1 MRVRE
6 LEMGSSDLQNAGVL
20 SAVLDLVP
28 DGVVVTDRKVV
39 LLANRELAR
48 IFGVAAAE
56 LPGKPIAELIPAEQG
71 AAVAERWRDLTEGR
85 ATGQVLPIRIRRGD
99 GSTLLLECAVSQR
112 EDVESPILVIA
123 LREKGPRL
131 VARKGEQGSR
141 ESEEV
146 RRLGAL
152 GELAANVYHDF
163 NNVLTAVL
171 LYSGRLLSG
180 LSPNSPMRGPVLEIY
195 RAGQRGAALV
205 SQLLSYSH
213 PQGREIRPFDLNT
226 LLEEQRDLL
235 QRLVGEGVEVEL
247 DCAPGLPLIEVDAAV
262 VERILLNLAT
272 NARDAMPEGG
282 RFRLRTSQQ
291 FARRGMLCPVVLEVS
306 DTGVGMDEATRARA
320 FQSFFT
326 TKERGEGTGLGLS
339 IVQEE
344 AEQAGGFVELESE
357 VGRGTT
363 ARIYF
368 PPGGGGAA
376 KDLFL
381 SAGGWQGEAAVVR
394 SEHPARVLLVEDED
408 AVRRSLRLAL
418 EDGGHEVL
426 EARSAE
432 EAVLLASA
440 GEKLDLLLSDLVL
453 PGMSGRD
460 LAARLSHG
468 RPDLRVLYV
477 SGYPRAETQGPEE
490 SPPFILKPFDHQQL
504 LRRVEQELVR
514 EKPNK
519 RGLPAPKGW
528 RRK

>member
-1 MRVRE
+1 
-6 LEMGSSDLQNAGVL
+6 MGSGDLQNAGLL

-39 LLANRELAR
+39 LMANRELAR
-48 IFGVAAAE
+48 LFGVAAEE
-56 LPGKPIAELIPAEQG
+56 LPGKPIADLVPAEPG
-71 AAVAERWRDLTEGR
+71 TAVAEKWRELIEGP
-85 ATGQVLPIRIRRGD
+85 ATGEVFPMRIRRED
-99 GSTLLLECAVSQR
+99 GSTLVLECVVSPR
-112 EDVESPILVIA
+112 PDEGSPILVIA

-131 VARKGEQGSR
+131 LARRGEAGR

-146 RRLGAL
+146 QRLGAL
-152 GELAANVYHDF
+152 GKLAASVYHDF

-180 LSPNSPMRGPVLEIY
+180 LSPGSPMRGPVLEIY

-205 SQLLSYSH
+205 SQLLSYAH
-213 PQGREIRPFDLNT
+213 PQGGEVQPFDLNR
-226 LLEEQRDLL
+226 LLQEQRDLL
-235 QRLVGEGVEVEL
+235 QRLVGEGVQVEL

-291 FARRGMLCPVVLEVS
+291 FARRGVLCPVVLEVS

-326 TKERGEGTGLGLS
+326 TKERGIGTGLGLS

-357 VGRGTT
+357 LGRGTT
-363 ARIYF
+363 ARIFF
-368 PPGGGGAA
+368 PPAGGGASEE
-376 KDLFL
+376 LFL
-381 SAGGWQGEAAVVR
+381 SAGNWQGEAGVAR
-394 SEHPARVLLVEDED
+394 SEHPARVLLVEDEE

-418 EDGGHEVL
+418 EDDGHEVL
-426 EARSAE
+426 EARSGE
-432 EAVLLASA
+432 EAVLLASG

-460 LAARLSHG
+460 LAGRLSQG
-468 RPDLRVLYV
+468 RPDLRVLFV
-477 SGYPRAETQGPEE
+477 SGYPPAGGEAAEE
-490 SPPFILKPFDHQQL
+490 SVPFFLKPFDHQQL
-504 LRRVEQELVR
+504 LRRVEQELAR

-519 RGLPAPKGW
+519 RGLPGGKTW

>member
-1 MRVRE
+1 
-6 LEMGSSDLQNAGVL
+6 MGSGDLQNAGVL
-20 SAVLDLVP
+20 AAVLDLVP

-48 IFGVAAAE
+48 IFGLEETE
-56 LPGKPIAELIPAEQG
+56 LQGKPIADLIPGEQG
-71 AAVAERWRDLTEGR
+71 TAVAERWREMIEAP
-85 ATGQVLPIRIRRGD
+85 ATGQVFPMRIRRGD
-99 GSTLLLECAVSQR
+99 GSTLLVECAVSQR
-112 EDVESPILVIA
+112 QDGDSPILVIA

-131 VARKGEQGSR
+131 LARKGEPGG
-141 ESEEV
+141 ESDEV
-146 RRLGAL
+146 QRLGAL
-152 GELAANVYHDF
+152 GKLAASVYHDF

-180 LSPNSPMRGPVLEIY
+180 LSPSSPLHGPVLEIY

-205 SQLLSYSH
+205 SQLLSYAH
-213 PQGREIRPFDLNT
+213 PQGGEVRSFNLNA
-226 LLEEQRDLL
+226 LLQEQRDLL
-235 QRLVGEGVEVEL
+235 QRLVGDNVKVEL
-247 DCAPGLPLIEVDAAV
+247 DCAPGLPLIEVDSTV

-291 FARRGMLCPVVLEVS
+291 FARRGVLCPVVLEVS

-326 TKERGEGTGLGLS
+326 TKPPGEGTGLGLS

-363 ARIYF
+363 ARIFF
-368 PPGGGGAA
+368 PPAGGGSAQE
-376 KDLFL
+376 LFL
-381 SAGGWQGEAAVVR
+381 SPGGWQGEAGVMR

-418 EDGGHEVL
+418 EDGGHEVV

-432 EAVLLASA
+432 EAVLLASG

-460 LAARLSHG
+460 LAARLSQK
-468 RPDLRVLYV
+468 RPELRVLFV
-477 SGYPRAETQGPEE
+477 SGYPRAGTQSPEE
-490 SPPFILKPFDHQQL
+490 SPPFFLKPFDHQQL

-519 RGLPAPKGW
+519 RGLRAGKTW

>member
-1 MRVRE
+1 
-6 LEMGSSDLQNAGVL
+6 MGSGGLQNAGVL

-48 IFGVAAAE
+48 IFGLEETE
-56 LPGKPIAELIPAEQG
+56 LQGKPIAELIPGEQG
-71 AAVAERWRDLTEGR
+71 AAVAERWRELIEGPT
-85 ATGQVLPIRIRRGD
+85 TGEVFPMRIRRED
-99 GSTLLLECAVSQR
+99 GSTLVLECAVSPR
-112 EDVESPILVIA
+112 LDEDSPILVIA

-131 VARKGEQGSR
+131 VARKSAPGG

-146 RRLGAL
+146 QRLGAL
-152 GELAANVYHDF
+152 GKLAANVYHDF

-180 LSPNSPMRGPVLEIY
+180 LSPGSPMHGPVLEIY

-205 SQLLSYSH
+205 SQLLSYAH
-213 PQGREIRPFDLNT
+213 PQVGEVRPFDLNR

-235 QRLVGEGVEVEL
+235 QRLVGENVEVAL
-247 DCAPGLPLIEVDAAV
+247 DCAPGLPMIEVDAAV

-272 NARDAMPEGG
+272 NARDAMPDGG

-291 FARRGMLCPVVLEVS
+291 FARRGVLCPVVLEVS

-363 ARIYF
+363 ARIFF
-368 PPGGGGAA
+368 PPAGGGAA
-376 KDLFL
+376 QELFL
-381 SAGGWQGEAAVVR
+381 SSGSWQGEAGVVR
-394 SEHPARVLLVEDED
+394 SEHPARVLLVEDEE

-418 EDGGHEVL
+418 EDGGHQVL
-426 EARSAE
+426 EARSGE
-432 EAVLLASA
+432 EAALLASG

-460 LAARLSHG
+460 LAARLGQG
-468 RPDLRVLYV
+468 RPDLRVLFV
-477 SGYPRAETQGPEE
+477 SGYPRAGTQAAEE
-490 SPPFILKPFDHQQL
+490 PDPFFLKPFDHQQL

-519 RGLPAPKGW
+519 PALPGRKTW